1 MNYFYFSDKEIDLKQ
16 LKRLFKF
23 IGEENS
29 KIKILILF
37 LKIIIVYLEIK
48 RNIKFILFIR
58 ICNILV
64 FVVGLE
70 NFILKNLN
78 KK

>member
-16 LKRLFKF
+16 LKCLFKF

>member
-37 LKIIIVYLEIK
+37 VKIIIVYLEIK